1 VLAWPAARS
10 LCPPIPRKTGAGPS
24 SSAQVR
30 SQRPIRGQTPATFD
44 PEPYKREEH
53 GPVWL
58 LLSRCSGL
66 PYPPPP
72 PSPPPPRSPPP
83 PTTLPHGWR
92 PIRERSS
99 PAFPE
104 SPSLVF
110 PQRLQVHTVR
120 CRSSSQPLCHWCRRI
135 RQINRAFTADTF
147 RSRMTLLRRHP
158 GCKWNQSNTPVAR
171 QDRDWRRSS
180 ARIHRA
186 PGGPGLRDLI
196 KVR

>member
-1 VLAWPAARS
+1 
-10 LCPPIPRKTGAGPS
+10 
-24 SSAQVR
+24 
-30 SQRPIRGQTPATFD
+30 
-44 PEPYKREEH
+44 
-53 GPVWL
+53 L
-58 LLSRCSGL
+58 LLFRCSGL

-147 RSRMTLLRRHP
+147 RSRMTLRHP
-158 GCKWNQSNTPVAR
+158 GCKWNQSNTP
-171 QDRDWRRSS
+171 SS
-180 ARIHRA
+180 TSRPRLAEIFGAYPPRP